1 MTMPDRE
8 IATILVNAAMTRTA
22 IEPLTNAYPDLDA
35 ARAYDVQDAVVRA
48 RVDAGAAVLGA
59 KLGLTSAAK
68 QKQMN
73 VAEPLY
79 GFLTDDMLIE
89 PGRAIAVTDYIQP
102 RCEPE
107 IAFVLSRD
115 LAGDQVT
122 GADVLDATALVFP
135 AIDVLDSRFTGYTFT
150 INDVIAD
157 NASSSGFTLGGVG
170 VSPIGIDLRLVGC
183 AFYLNDVLVSTAA
196 GAAVLG
202 DPAKAVAWMVRKLA
216 ARGRGLSA
224 GQIVMAGALTEAIA
238 VSHGDV
244 VIARFDRLGE
254 VTLNVV

>member
-1 MTMPDRE
+1 MSLPVSE
-8 IATILVNAAMTRTA
+8 IAAILINAAAARTA
-22 IEPLTNAYPDLDA
+22 IEPLTNTYTDLDA
-35 ARAYDVQDAVVRA
+35 AHAYDIQDTVVRA

-115 LAGDQVT
+115 LAGGHVT

-135 AIDVLDSRFTGYTFT
+135 AIDVLDSRFTGYAFT

-157 NASSSGFTLGGVG
+157 NASSAGFTLGGVG

-183 AFYLNDVLVSTAA
+183 TFYLNEVLISTAA

-202 DPAKAVAWMVRKLA
+202 DPSQAVAWMVRKLA

-238 VSHGDV
+238 VSHGDIV
-244 VIARFDRLGE
+244 SARFDRLGE